1 MAVKVTPALM
11 DADDVTA
18 KEYAL
23 VIDGVVEIENDVDTK
38 AFFDGLFDAMLEYI
52 EAHNA
57 LAALTIIHKEY
68 TDIDSEHGQNG
79 RTPT

>member
-11 DADDVTA
+11 DADDVMS

-38 AFFDGLFDAMLEYI
+38 AFFDGLFV
-52 EAHNA
+52 
-57 LAALTIIHKEY
+57 
-68 TDIDSEHGQNG
+68 SSQ
-79 RTPT
+79 

>member
-1 MAVKVTPALM
+1 MAVKVTPALI

-38 AFFDGLFDAMLEYI
+38 AFFDGLFDAVIEYI
-52 EAHNA
+52 ETNNA
-57 LAALTIIHKEY
+57 LAALKITHK
-68 TDIDSEHGQNG
+68 
-79 RTPT
+79 

>member
-18 KEYAL
+18 KEYAM

-38 AFFDGLFDAMLEYI
+38 AFFDGLFDVMLEYI

-57 LAALTIIHKEY
+57 LAALTIIHK
-68 TDIDSEHGQNG
+68 
-79 RTPT
+79 